1 MKIFNSLTAR
11 ITLFVTVGYLL
22 TQALWY
28 PAILFLNDALPPDF
42 AKLVFDPSD
51 TKDVLGFERARRLLF
66 DSLRRGEDGVAY
78 IEPTPELWAY
88 LRENPKVRFAAFES
102 TCGGALRGSDPK
114 LVEAVEAVGPC
125 HTGKDGVPRMAD
137 DPNPKATTQL
147 AAWATPVGP
156 LPISLYGF
164 TFHWVDLLYYLAM
177 EFSYPDSRLYGPI
190 LLAGGVGAWLGVRHG
205 LAPLKV
211 AGRKVA
217 GIDIDSLNQRIA
229 LHSVPNEVAPFVD
242 AVNAALTRLDSGV
255 ATQRRFVANAAHELR
270 TPITILC
277 THIDDPDTDEA
288 TFRRTVKRDALR
300 IKAIVEQLLAAATIS
315 NQQEA
320 IDEKVDL
327 GKAILDMTSD
337 YLPLAVENR
346 HKIEL
351 DCTAATIIVRGNRRV
366 IECIAANLIDNALRA
381 EPEGGTVLLRVRP
394 GATVE
399 VVDHGEG
406 VATEDR
412 EKIFEPF
419 WRKDDSTPGT
429 GLGLSIVKEMMDKQG
444 GRVWVEETP
453 GGGATFKLWFPIVEA
468 SA

>member
-1 MKIFNSLTAR
+1 M
-11 ITLFVTVGYLL
+11 
-22 TQALWY
+22 
-28 PAILFLNDALPPDF
+28 
-42 AKLVFDPSD
+42 
-51 TKDVLGFERARRLLF
+51 
-66 DSLRRGEDGVAY
+66 
-78 IEPTPELWAY
+78 
-88 LRENPKVRFAAFES
+88 
-102 TCGGALRGSDPK
+102 
-114 LVEAVEAVGPC
+114 
-125 HTGKDGVPRMAD
+125 
-137 DPNPKATTQL
+137 
-147 AAWATPVGP
+147 
-156 LPISLYGF
+156 
-164 TFHWVDLLYYLAM
+164 
-177 EFSYPDSRLYGPI
+177 
-190 LLAGGVGAWLGVRHG
+190 
-205 LAPLKV
+205 
-211 AGRKVA
+211 
-217 GIDIDSLNQRIA
+217 
-229 LHSVPNEVAPFVD
+229 
-242 AVNAALTRLDSGV
+242 
-255 ATQRRFVANAAHELR
+255 R